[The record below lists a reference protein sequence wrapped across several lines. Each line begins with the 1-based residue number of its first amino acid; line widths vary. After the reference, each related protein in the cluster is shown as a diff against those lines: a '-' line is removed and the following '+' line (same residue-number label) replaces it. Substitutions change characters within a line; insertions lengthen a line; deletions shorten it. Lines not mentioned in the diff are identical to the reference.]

1 MSEPPPSHVVAALYF
16 SPMASLIGRQI
27 IHGVQRRLHRIVQ
40 SGDPGKRYFDDFYHQ
55 LMTSSWPLLLL
66 EVLGAFIAVN
76 CLFALGYLIAGGI
89 EHARQG
95 SFADAFFFSV
105 QTMAT
110 IGYGTMAPDGLT
122 ANLLACG
129 EALTGLL
136 TFALVTGLVFSKFSR
151 PTARVRFTRNA
162 VVSVRDG
169 IPSLM
174 FRMAN
179 VRANQ
184 IVDAHIHVVF
194 ARQEHTLEGE
204 EVRRFYDLE
213 LTRYRNAIFDYSWT
227 AIHPI
232 TQDSPLYGAT
242 AQSLKASDASIVV
255 SLTGIDETFSQTVYA
270 RYYYDAEDVIWG
282 ARLSDILER
291 KPEGEFLLDF
301 TRYDQVLPAA
311 LPQTEITR
319 SAEE

>member
-1 MSEPPPSHVVAALYF
+1 MPGAALYCSF
-16 SPMASLIGRQI
+16 MASIFGLQSIQR
-27 IHGVQRRLHRIVQ
+27 VQERLLHWNRE
-40 SGDPGKRYFDDFYHQ
+40 SPGDGYFDDFYHQ

-66 EVLGAFIAVN
+66 EVIAVFIAVN
-76 CLFALGYLIAGGI
+76 CLFASGYLIAGGI
-89 EHARQG
+89 EQARRG

-110 IGYGTMAPDGLT
+110 IGYGKMVPVGLI
-122 ANLLACG
+122 ANLLASG

-162 VVSVRDG
+162 VISLRDG
-169 IPSLM
+169 VPSLM

-184 IVDAHIHVVF
+184 IVEAQIHVVL
-194 ARQEHTLEGE
+194 ARQERTLEGE

-213 LTRYRNAIFDYSWT
+213 LARYNNAIFTNSWT

-232 TQDSPLYGAT
+232 NPNSPLYSAS
-242 AQSLKASDASIVV
+242 AESLNASDAGIVV

-270 RYYYDAEDVIWG
+270 RYYYDAEDIIWG
-282 ARLSDILER
+282 ARLADITTR
-291 KPEGEFLLDF
+291 TPEGDVFLDF
-301 TRYDQVLPAA
+301 TRYDQVVPAD
-311 LPQTEITR
+311 LPQPAMGR
-319 SAEE
+319 SA

>member
-1 MSEPPPSHVVAALYF
+1 
-16 SPMASLIGRQI
+16 MASLIGRQFI
-27 IHGVQRRLHRIVQ
+27 QSIHRHLSHRNAA
-40 SGDPGKRYFDDFYHQ
+40 SGTPGNGYFDDFYHQ

-66 EVLGAFIAVN
+66 QVVVAFIVAN
-76 CLFALGYLIAGGI
+76 CLFASGYLIVGGI
-89 EHARQG
+89 EHAHQG

-110 IGYGTMAPDGLT
+110 IGYGKMAPDGFI
-122 ANLLACG
+122 ANLLASG

-136 TFALVTGLVFSKFSR
+136 AFALVTGLVFSKFSR

-184 IVDAHIHVVF
+184 IVDAQIHVVF

-204 EVRRFYDLE
+204 EVRRFYDLD
-213 LTRYRNAIFDYSWT
+213 LTRHRNAIFDYSWT

-232 TQDSPLYGAT
+232 NQDSPLYGAT
-242 AQSLKASDASIVV
+242 AESLKVSDASIVV

-282 ARLSDILER
+282 ARLADIIGHTS
-291 KPEGEFLLDF
+291 EGESFLDF

-311 LPQTEITR
+311 LPKTELSR
-319 SAEE
+319 SA

>member
-1 MSEPPPSHVVAALYF
+1 
-16 SPMASLIGRQI
+16 MASIFETQF
-27 IHGVQRRLHRIVQ
+27 VRRIQQQLLRRTAE
-40 SGDPGKRYFDDFYHQ
+40 SPARADGYFDDFYHQ

-66 EVLGAFIAVN
+66 QVIAAFVVVN
-76 CLFALGYLIAGGI
+76 CLFAWAYVISGGI
-89 EHARQG
+89 EHARPG

-110 IGYGTMAPDGLT
+110 IGYGKMAPDGLA
-122 ANLLACG
+122 ANLLASG

-169 IPSLM
+169 VPSLM

-184 IVDAHIHVVF
+184 IVEAQIHVVF
-194 ARQEHTLEGE
+194 ARQESTLEGE
-204 EVRRFYDLE
+204 EVRRFYDLD
-213 LTRYRNAIFDYSWT
+213 LIRYRNAIFNYSWT

-232 TQDSPLYGAT
+232 DQDSALYGAT
-242 AQSLKASDASIVV
+242 ADSLKASGASIVV

-282 ARLSDILER
+282 ARLADISGR
-291 KPEGEFLLDF
+291 TAQGEFFLDF
-301 TRYDQVLPAA
+301 TRYDQVLSAP
-311 LPQTEITR
+311 LLQTDI
-319 SAEE
+319 SSNV

>member
-1 MSEPPPSHVVAALYF
+1 MQRAQEHPRYRTAESGNPSD
-16 SPMASLIGRQI
+16 G
-27 IHGVQRRLHRIVQ
+27 
-40 SGDPGKRYFDDFYHQ
+40 YFDDFYHQ

-66 EVLGAFIAVN
+66 EVLVTLISIN
-76 CLFALGYLIAGGI
+76 CLFASGYLIAGGI
-89 EHARQG
+89 EHARHG

-110 IGYGTMAPDGLT
+110 IGYGKMAPVGFV
-122 ANLLACG
+122 ANLLASG

-162 VVSVRDG
+162 VISLRDG
-169 IPSLM
+169 VPSLM

-184 IVDAHIHVVF
+184 IVEAQIHVVF
-194 ARQEHTLEGE
+194 ARQERTLEGE

-213 LTRYRNAIFDYSWT
+213 LARYRNTIFTYSWT

-232 TQDSPLYGAT
+232 DLKSPLFGAS
-242 AQSLKASDASIVV
+242 AQTLNASDAEITV

-270 RYYYDAEDVIWG
+270 RYYYGAEDIIWG
-282 ARLSDILER
+282 ARLADITTR
-291 KPEGEFLLDF
+291 TPDGEFLLDF
-301 TRYDQVLPAA
+301 TRYDKVLPAD
-311 LPQTEITR
+311 LPQSEPRRIR
-319 SAEE
+319 SDVDG

>member
-1 MSEPPPSHVVAALYF
+1 MLDNALYF
-16 SPMASLIGRQI
+16 SLMASIFGRQSI
-27 IHGVQRRLHRIVQ
+27 QRVRERLLHWDRE
-40 SGDPGKRYFDDFYHQ
+40 SPGDGYFADFYHQ

-66 EVLGAFIAVN
+66 KVIAAFIAVN
-76 CLFALGYLIAGGI
+76 CLFASGYLIAGGV
-89 EHARQG
+89 EHARRG

-110 IGYGTMAPDGLT
+110 IGYGKMAPAGLI
-122 ANLLACG
+122 ANLLASG

-136 TFALVTGLVFSKFSR
+136 AFALVTGLVFSKFSR

-162 VVSVRDG
+162 VISLRDG
-169 IPSLM
+169 VPSLM

-184 IVDAHIHVVF
+184 IVEAQIHVIL

-204 EVRRFYDLE
+204 EVRRVYNLE
-213 LTRYRNAIFDYSWT
+213 LARYSNAIFANSWT

-232 TQDSPLYGAT
+232 NPDSPLYGAT
-242 AQSLKASDASIVV
+242 AESLKASDTSIVV

-270 RYYYDAEDVIWG
+270 RYYYDAEDIIWG
-282 ARLSDILER
+282 ARLADILTR
-291 KPEGEFLLDF
+291 TSEGDFFLDF
-301 TRYDQVLPAA
+301 TRYDQVVPAD
-311 LPQTEITR
+311 LPQAEMGR
-319 SAEE
+319 SA

>member
-1 MSEPPPSHVVAALYF
+1 M
-16 SPMASLIGRQI
+16 I
-27 IHGVQRRLHRIVQ
+27 
-40 SGDPGKRYFDDFYHQ
+40 
-55 LMTSSWPLLLL
+55 SSWPSLLL
-66 EVLGAFIAVN
+66 EVVGAFTVVN
-76 CLFALGYLIAGGI
+76 CLFALGYLLSGGI
-89 EHARQG
+89 EHARRG

-110 IGYGTMAPDGLT
+110 IGYGKLVPAGFL
-122 ANLLACG
+122 ANLLASS

-136 TFALVTGLVFSKFSR
+136 AFALITGLVFAKFSR

-162 VVSVRDG
+162 VISVRDG
-169 IPSLM
+169 VPSFM

-184 IVDAHIHVVF
+184 IVDAQIHVVF

-213 LTRYRNAIFDYSWT
+213 LTRYRNAIFNYSWT

-232 TQDSPLYGAT
+232 GINSPLYGAT
-242 AQSLKASDASIVV
+242 AQTLKAWDADITV

-270 RYYYDAEDVIWG
+270 RYYYEAEDIIWG
-282 ARLSDILER
+282 ARFADIASR
-291 KPEGEFLLDF
+291 TPDGEFFLNF
-301 TRYDQVLPAA
+301 ARYDQVL
-311 LPQTEITR
+311 
-319 SAEE
+319 SAELPHTERAPQGVRSDLDG

>member
-1 MSEPPPSHVVAALYF
+1 MLAAALYF
-16 SPMASLIGRQI
+16 SLMASLIGRQVMQR
-27 IHGVQRRLHRIVQ
+27 VQGRLSYRTSK
-40 SGDPGKRYFDDFYHQ
+40 SGNPHSGYFDDFYHQ

-66 EVLGAFIAVN
+66 EVVGAFIIVN
-76 CLFALGYLIAGGI
+76 CLFASGYLIVGGI

-110 IGYGTMAPDGLT
+110 IGYGRMAPDGFT
-122 ANLLACG
+122 ANLLASG

-184 IVDAHIHVVF
+184 IVDAQIHVVF
-194 ARQEHTLEGE
+194 ARQENTLEGE
-204 EVRRFYDLE
+204 EVRRFYDLD
-213 LTRYRNAIFDYSWT
+213 LTRHRNAIFDYSWT

-232 TQDSPLYGAT
+232 NQDSPLYGAT
-242 AQSLKASDASIVV
+242 AESLKVSDASIVV

-270 RYYYDAEDVIWG
+270 RYYYEAEDVVWG
-282 ARLSDILER
+282 ARLADIIGR
-291 KPEGEFLLDF
+291 TSEGEFFLDF
-301 TRYDQVLPAA
+301 RRYDQVLPAT
-311 LPQTEITR
+311 LPRTEI
-319 SAEE
+319 SAAHEE